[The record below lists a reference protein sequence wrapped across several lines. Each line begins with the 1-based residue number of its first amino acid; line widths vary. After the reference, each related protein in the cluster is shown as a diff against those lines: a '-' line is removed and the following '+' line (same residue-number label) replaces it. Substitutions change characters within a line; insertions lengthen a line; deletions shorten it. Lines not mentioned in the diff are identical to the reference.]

1 MTMVIDDD
9 CETTTVRVVIASR
22 YPRFSARQGTRWSVD
37 SSVCCN
43 RQCAS
48 ITQAACRRRSAAAG
62 GGGRTR
68 WDAEECGSLLDV
80 VIRKCKVILKLL
92 AIEDQIL
99 LVQKKTC
106 IVLDLYLDVVDSI
119 GYLDVQGNGCC
130 PIGHEDGHIDLDA
143 HDNDL
148 SNWVGWAR

>member
-1 MTMVIDDD
+1 MTMRIDMTMVIDDD

-22 YPRFSARQGTRWSVD
+22 CPRFSARRGARWSAH

-43 RQCAS
+43 RQCAV

-99 LVQKKTC
+99 LVQKNPALFWICTLTSS
-106 IVLDLYLDVVDSI
+106 IVSDTSTSKVMVVAQS
-119 GYLDVQGNGCC
+119 GMRM
-130 PIGHEDGHIDLDA
+130 A
-143 HDNDL
+143 T
-148 SNWVGWAR
+148 